1 MAGFFLASHPRAVRD
16 AIDRHRRGLDDNP
29 FEYVEQHVAEREAA
43 VRDAVAAYGGGS
55 PDDYALTDSTTMGL
69 GIVYGGMKL
78 APGQEILSTTHDH
91 ICTTLACEH
100 RAARSGA
107 AFRRIP
113 LYDDPATADA
123 EAIVSR
129 AIAGIRPNTRV
140 LALTWVHSGTGV
152 KLPIR
157 AIADRLVDVN
167 AKRAENDRVV
177 MVVDGVHGF
186 GIDDVALPSLGCDVF
201 VAGCHKWIFG
211 PRGTGLIWGQR
222 NGWAATQ
229 PTIPSMDPMWRS
241 GPPEHMPAAAFMTPG
256 GFHSFEHRWAL
267 DAAFRFHLQ
276 LGKAR
281 VAARIREL
289 NQHIKEELAR
299 LPRVKVMTPMAAALS
314 AGIVCFSV
322 DGRTPGQVVE
332 RLRKAN
338 VVATVTP
345 PFYEPAYARLSAG
358 LITLESDVNAALAAV
373 RALV

>member
-1 MAGFFLASHPRAVRD
+1 
-16 AIDRHRRGLDDNP
+16 
-29 FEYVEQHVAEREAA
+29 
-43 VRDAVAAYGGGS
+43 
-55 PDDYALTDSTTMGL
+55 MGL
-69 GIVYGGMKL
+69 GLVYGGLKL

-91 ICTTLACEH
+91 ICTTLACQH
-100 RAARSGA
+100 RADRSGA
-107 AFRRIP
+107 PFRRIA

-123 EAIVSR
+123 EAIVAR
-129 AIAGIRPNTRV
+129 TLAGIRPNTRV

-157 AIADRLVDVN
+157 AIADRLAEVN
-167 AKRAENDRVV
+167 AKRAENDRAL

-186 GIDDVALPSLGCDVF
+186 GIDDVPLPDLGCDFF

-211 PRGTGLIWGQR
+211 PRGTGLIWGR
-222 NGWAATQ
+222 RSGWAATQ
-229 PTIPSMDPMWRS
+229 PTIPSMDPMWRT
-241 GPPEHMPAAAFMTPG
+241 GPPDRQPAAADMTPG

-281 VAARIREL
+281 VAARIHGL
-289 NQHIKEELAR
+289 NQSIKQELVR
-299 LPRVKVMTPMAAALS
+299 MKRVKVMTPVAAGLS

-322 DGRTPGQVVE
+322 DGTSPPEVVA

-345 PFYEPAYARLSAG
+345 PFYEPAYVRLSAG
-358 LITLESDVNAALAAV
+358 LITVESDVNTALAAV
-373 RALV
+373 RALG